1 VTRELV
7 ALVEHYLLEWDSSA
21 WASAYH
27 SLIELGPQVLPE
39 LTRRFAE
46 SREIAFRAALVGLA
60 RNIRSADAL
69 PLLDRALQDESPV
82 VWKEA
87 LDGLV
92 TLASPTSVR
101 LLEEALDRTP
111 PGDVSVEE
119 WISWVQEAL
128 QQARSGYE
136 ARGGVA

>member
-1 VTRELV
+1 M
-7 ALVEHYLLEWDSSA
+7 
-21 WASAYH
+21 
-27 SLIELGPQVLPE
+27 GPQVLPE
-39 LTRRFAE
+39 PTRRLTE
-46 SREIAFRAALVGLA
+46 SGDGAFRGALVGLA

-92 TLASPTSVR
+92 TLASPASVR

-119 WISWVQEAL
+119 WTSWVREAL
-128 QQARSGYE
+128 QQARADYE

>member
-1 VTRELV
+1 
-7 ALVEHYLLEWDSSA
+7 
-21 WASAYH
+21 
-27 SLIELGPQVLPE
+27 LGPQVLPE

-92 TLASPTSVR
+92 TLASPASVR

-111 PGDVSVEE
+111 PGEVSVEE

-128 QQARSGYE
+128 QQARAGYE